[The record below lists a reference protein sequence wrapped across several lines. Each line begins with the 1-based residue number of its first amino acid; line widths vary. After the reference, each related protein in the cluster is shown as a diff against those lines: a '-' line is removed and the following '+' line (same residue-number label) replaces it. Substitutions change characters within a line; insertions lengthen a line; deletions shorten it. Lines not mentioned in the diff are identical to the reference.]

1 MKIKKIQ
8 KKMND
13 CFFQKKKKIQLYG
26 DFNDED
32 DKNLFVLK
40 KKEKLR
46 TQTKSLY
53 YIIIVY

>member
-13 CFFQKKKKIQLYG
+13 CFFQKKKIRLYG

-53 YIIIVY
+53 YIIIV

>member
-13 CFFQKKKKIQLYG
+13 CFFFKKKIRLYG

>member
-1 MKIKKIQ
+1 
-8 KKMND
+8 MND
-13 CFFQKKKKIQLYG
+13 CFFKKKIRLYG

>member
-13 CFFQKKKKIQLYG
+13 CFFLKRKIRLYG

>member
-1 MKIKKIQ
+1 
-8 KKMND
+8 MND